1 MLWMVAAQ
9 VVPDALRTSS
19 RRSVALAFAA
29 STVVMLALEALL
41 LA

>member
-1 MLWMVAAQ
+1 MVAAQ

-19 RRSVALAFAA
+19 TRSVALAFGV
-29 STVVMLALEALL
+29 STAVMVALEALL